1 MIKAARN
8 RTKANNPFKR
18 CLGGIMVERPDSTEP
33 LPGTDP
39 LPDEDLPESPDV
51 NDPVVPEDPDVIK

>member
-1 MIKAARN
+1 
-8 RTKANNPFKR
+8 
-18 CLGGIMVERPDSTEP
+18 MVERPDITEP
-33 LPGTDP
+33 LQGTDP